1 MRKLIYFAATFAL
14 CSLFGLGRIWLAF
27 TAVLLFMSLLRF
39 EDSFLWEIPLAVLSC
54 SVLEIAFHDD
64 IKIVL
69 QILILF
75 STFFISLVSPKRLP
89 IFFLTAIFA
98 MFFENTYSIAAVW
111 ATLWYGVRSAF
122 GNFITKKTALQ
133 EYKL

>member
-14 CSLFGLGRIWLAF
+14 CSLFGLGRIWLGF
-27 TAVLLFMSLLRF
+27 TAVLLSMSLLRF

-54 SVLEIAFHDD
+54 SVLEIAFQDD

-69 QILILF
+69 QILVLF

-89 IFFLTAIFA
+89 IFFLTVIFA
-98 MFFENTYSIAAVW
+98 MFFENIYSIAAVW
-111 ATLWYGVRSAF
+111 GTLWYGVRSTF
-122 GNFITKKTALQ
+122 GNFITKKASLQ

>member
-1 MRKLIYFAATFAL
+1 MQKLIYLTVTFAV
-14 CSLFGLGRIWLAF
+14 CSFFGLGRIWLGF

-39 EDSFLWEIPLAVLSC
+39 EDSYLWEIPLAVLSC

-69 QILILF
+69 QILVLF

-98 MFFENTYSIAAVW
+98 MFFENIYSIATVW
-111 ATLWYGVRSAF
+111 ATLWYGVRRAL

-133 EYKL
+133 EYKF

>member
-1 MRKLIYFAATFAL
+1 MRKLIYLTVTFAV
-14 CSLFGLGRIWLAF
+14 CSFFGLGRIWLGF

-39 EDSFLWEIPLAVLSC
+39 EDSYLWEIPLAVLSC

-98 MFFENTYSIAAVW
+98 MFFENIYSIATVW
-111 ATLWYGVRSAF
+111 ATLWYGVRHAL

-133 EYKL
+133 EYKF

>member
-1 MRKLIYFAATFAL
+1 MRKLIYFVATFAL
-14 CSLFGLGRIWLAF
+14 SSLFGLGRIWLGF
-27 TAVLLFMSLLRF
+27 TAALLFMSLLRF

-75 STFFISLVSPKRLP
+75 STFFISLVSPRRLP

-98 MFFENTYSIAAVW
+98 MFFENIYSIAAVW
-111 ATLWYGVRSAF
+111 GTLWYGVRSAF
-122 GNFITKKTALQ
+122 DNFIIKKHSLQ